1 MDTKNVINTLNSS
14 KYLMRE
20 KKYIFIGVVMETI
33 FSKELFYRNS
43 DLHEYINIFE
53 NLMKLTPYLDYLYK
67 SRTMLASRVIK
78 DLLNKEVNDD
88 LIRLMIDKHI
98 DFIEKYVGYS
108 DKKKSTKKSESS
120 LLEDMIRSNSEKTVR

>member
-1 MDTKNVINTLNSS
+1 MDTKNIINTLKSS

-20 KKYIFIGVVMETI
+20 KRYIFIGVVMETI
-33 FSKELFYRNS
+33 FSRELFTKNN
-43 DLHEYINIFE
+43 DLHEYIHIFE
-53 NLMKLTPYLDYLYK
+53 NLMKLTPYRDYLYK

-78 DLLNKEVNDD
+78 DLLNKEVNAD